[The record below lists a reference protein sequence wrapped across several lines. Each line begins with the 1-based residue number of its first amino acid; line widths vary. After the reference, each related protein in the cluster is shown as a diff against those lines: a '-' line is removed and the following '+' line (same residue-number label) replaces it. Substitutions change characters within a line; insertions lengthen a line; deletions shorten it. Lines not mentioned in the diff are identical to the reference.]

1 MKYRFRLWQIRQ
13 INGEYEAK
21 ESRMQKYLKLTNQII
36 GELEQVNFIQV
47 LWSQN
52 SKVAIYTSSKDGT
65 SLPNLKLEIQKFPSI
80 EEFHT
85 FSIHGDASWMTL
97 ILSYLKDGQL
107 LLDLEKARKIKK
119 LATRFII
126 LNNALYERV
135 FSLTYLRCIE

>member
-1 MKYRFRLWQIRQ
+1 M
-13 INGEYEAK
+13 
-21 ESRMQKYLKLTNQII
+21 
-36 GELEQVNFIQV
+36 
-47 LWSQN
+47 
-52 SKVAIYTSSKDGT
+52 AIYTSSKDGT

-97 ILSYLKDGQL
+97 ILSYLKDEQL

>member
-1 MKYRFRLWQIRQ
+1 MKYRFGLWQIRQ

>member
-1 MKYRFRLWQIRQ
+1 MKYRFGLWQIGQ

-21 ESRMQKYLKLTNQII
+21 ESKMQKYLKLTNQII

-47 LWSQN
+47 PWSQN

-107 LLDLEKARKIKK
+107 LLDPEKARKIKK

-126 LNNALYERV
+126 LNDALYERV

>member
-1 MKYRFRLWQIRQ
+1 MKYRFGLWQIRQ

-52 SKVAIYTSSKDGT
+52 SKVAIYMSSKDGT

-85 FSIHGDASWMTL
+85 FSIHGDGSWMTL

-126 LNNALYERV
+126 LNNALYKRV